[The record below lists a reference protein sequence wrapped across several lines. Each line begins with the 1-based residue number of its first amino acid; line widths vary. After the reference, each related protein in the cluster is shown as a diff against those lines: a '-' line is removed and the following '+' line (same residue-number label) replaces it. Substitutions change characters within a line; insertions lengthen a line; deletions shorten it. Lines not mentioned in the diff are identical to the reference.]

1 MPPSAVGYSERVNL
15 DKHRDS
21 LAKYCYDLSKV
32 TIAIMVLNPLVT
44 KPFSASD
51 LALGLFAGLAFL
63 VLAILIE
70 RGGSP

>member
-1 MPPSAVGYSERVNL
+1 RL
-15 DKHRDS
+15 DKHRES
-21 LAKYCYDLSKV
+21 LTKYAYDLSKV
-32 TIAIMVLNPLVT
+32 TIAIIVLNPLVT

-70 RGGSP
+70 WGGSP